1 MSNLAKDL
9 TGEVIGFFVTAFV
22 AIIMII
28 ILATFGEATGQ
39 TEIIKNVIQGILILA
54 FGIGIPLGVFSI
66 IKFLSDE
73 FGNNGGI

>member
-22 AIIMII
+22 AIILVI

-39 TEIIKNVIQGILILA
+39 NEITRLAINGILILA
-54 FGIGIPLGVFSI
+54 SGVGIPLGVVSI
-66 IKFLSDE
+66 IKFLADE
-73 FGNNGGI
+73 FGNNGGL